1 MRVGQV
7 LQGNVNGIYY
17 LGRKYLFVYWWGKS
31 VLVWE
36 TCDFFIPIFCKG
48 VNNLLGSCWAMS

>member
-17 LGRKYLFVYWWGKS
+17 LGRKYFFVYWWGKS
-31 VLVWE
+31 VLVWK
-36 TCDFFIPIFCKG
+36 PVIFYFARGLIIYMG
-48 VNNLLGSCWAMS
+48 VAGR